1 MPSVKLPP
9 PSGFL
14 SWDFILSILTV
25 ISNVVLSVIGFP
37 SAVLQSFPGGST
49 WLPIA
54 IVALL
59 CLGIIIKTLVKVRG
73 LDIKKPNFERHL
85 PASSEIDVKA
95 RSFIDMS
102 EVWLGLAVVVVKLLQ
117 EYNALGATL
126 NTSVT
131 TTFLILGIVYA
142 LSQSL
147 IRQAYLRAL
156 LFKVTKSDSTLETV
170 RSPLARFTPDSL
182 RR

>member
-9 PSGFL
+9 PSV

-25 ISNVVLSVIGFP
+25 ISTTVLSVIGFP
-37 SAVLQSFPGGST
+37 PAVLQALPGGST

-59 CLGIIIKTLVKVRG
+59 CLGIIIKTLVRVRS

-95 RSFIDMS
+95 RSFIEMS
-102 EVWLGLAVVVVKLLQ
+102 EIWLGLAVVVVKLLQ
-117 EYNALGATL
+117 EYNALGVTL

-142 LSQSL
+142 VSQSL

-156 LFKVTKSDSTLETV
+156 LFKVTKSDSTVESV
-170 RSPLARFTPDSL
+170 RSPLARFTPDP
-182 RR
+182 RRN

>member
-1 MPSVKLPP
+1 
-9 PSGFL
+9 
-14 SWDFILSILTV
+14 
-25 ISNVVLSVIGFP
+25 
-37 SAVLQSFPGGST
+37 
-49 WLPIA
+49 
-54 IVALL
+54 
-59 CLGIIIKTLVKVRG
+59 
-73 LDIKKPNFERHL
+73 
-85 PASSEIDVKA
+85 
-95 RSFIDMS
+95 MS

-156 LFKVTKSDSTLETV
+156 LFKVTKSDSTVKTV
-170 RSPLARFTPDSL
+170 RSPLAQFTPDSPQ
-182 RR
+182 R